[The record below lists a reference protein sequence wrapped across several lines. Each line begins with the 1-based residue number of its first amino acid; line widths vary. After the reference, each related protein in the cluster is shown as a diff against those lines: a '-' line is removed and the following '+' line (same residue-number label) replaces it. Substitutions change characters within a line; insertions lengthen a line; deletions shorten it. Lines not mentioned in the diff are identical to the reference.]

1 MADIKAADVKKLRDM
16 TGAGMMDCKKA
27 LVEAN
32 GDFDEA
38 IAILRKKG
46 QKVAAKRADR
56 ESSEGVAVARVNDDQ
71 TRGVIFTLNCETDFV
86 AKNDDFVNL
95 ANKMA
100 DIALNYNTKEEFLA
114 APFEDGTIAD
124 KVVEQTGVIGEKI
137 EIGDFK
143 SLEAPYVGSYVHAN
157 KKIAALAGL
166 SKAFDKAEEVARNI
180 AMQVA
185 AMKPLVL
192 SYKDFTPE
200 FLEAETDAR
209 IAAIE
214 KENEE
219 LARLGKTLKHV
230 PKYISKAQLPDEV
243 IAQAKANIKAEL
255 KAQGKPEKIWDRII
269 PGKLQRFIDD
279 NTTLDKEACLL
290 DQDYIKD
297 GSLTVDA
304 YVKSVDPELE
314 ITGFQR
320 VALGD

>member
-56 ESSEGVAVARVNDDQ
+56 ESSEGVAVARVNDNN
-71 TRGVIFTLNCETDFV
+71 TKGVVFTLNCETDFV

-100 DIALNYNTKEEFLA
+100 DIALDYNTKDEFLA

-124 KVVEQTGVIGEKI
+124 KVIEQTGVIGEKI

-143 SLEAPYVGSYVHAN
+143 SLEAPFVGSYVHAN
-157 KKIAALAGL
+157 KKIASLAGL
-166 SKAFDKAEEVARNI
+166 SKAFDKANEVARNV

-214 KENEE
+214 KDNIE

-243 IAQAKANIKAEL
+243 IAQAKADIEAEL
-255 KAQGKPEKIWDRII
+255 KAQGKPEKIWDRIV

-279 NTTLDKEACLL
+279 NTTLDKETCLL

-297 GSLTVDA
+297 GNMTVEA

-320 VALGD
+320 VGLGD

>member
-38 IAILRKKG
+38 ISILRKKG

-56 ESSEGVAVARVNDDQ
+56 ESAEGVAVAVLNDDK
-71 TRGVIFTLNCETDFV
+71 TKGVVFTLNCETDFV

-95 ANKMA
+95 ANKMGEVA
-100 DIALNYNTKEEFLA
+100 INYNTKEEFLA
-114 APFEDGTIAD
+114 APFDGATIGD
-124 KVVEQTGVIGEKI
+124 KVIEQTGVIGEKI

-143 SLEAPYVGSYVHAN
+143 ALEAPFIGSYVHAN
-157 KKIAALAGL
+157 KKIASLAGL
-166 SKAFDKAEEVARNI
+166 DKAFDGAEVVARDI

-185 AMKPLVL
+185 AMKPVVL
-192 SYKDFTPE
+192 SYKEFTPE
-200 FLEAETDAR
+200 FLAAETEAR

-214 KENEE
+214 KDNIE
-219 LARLGKTLKHV
+219 LGRLGKTLKHV

-243 IAQAKANIKAEL
+243 IEEAKKAIIEEL
-255 KAQGKPEKIWDRII
+255 KAEGKPEKIWDRIL

-279 NTTLDKEACLL
+279 NTTADKELCLL
-290 DQDYIKD
+290 DQDFIKD
-297 GSLTVDA
+297 GKMTVAD
-304 YVKSVDPELE
+304 YVKSKGAEVV
-314 ITGFQR
+314 GFQR
-320 VALGD
+320 VALGE

>member
-56 ESSEGVAVARVNDDQ
+56 ESSEGVAVARINDDN
-71 TRGVIFTLNCETDFV
+71 TKGVIFTLNCETDFV
-86 AKNDDFVNL
+86 AKNDDFVDL
-95 ANKMA
+95 ANKMG
-100 DIALNYNTKEEFLA
+100 DIALNYNNKEEFLA
-114 APFEDGTIAD
+114 APFEGATIND
-124 KVVEQTGVIGEKI
+124 KVIEQTGVIGEKI
-137 EIGDFK
+137 EIGEFK
-143 SLEAPYVGSYVHAN
+143 SLEAPFVGSYVHAN
-157 KKIAALAGL
+157 NKIASLAGL
-166 SKAFDKAEEVARNI
+166 SKAFDKASEVARNI

-214 KENEE
+214 KDNIE
-219 LARLGKTLKHV
+219 LGRLGKTLKHV

-243 IAQAKANIKAEL
+243 IAQAKTDIEAEL
-255 KAQGKPEKIWDRII
+255 KAEGKPEKIWDRIV

-279 NTTLDKEACLL
+279 NTTLDKEVCLL

-297 GSLTVDA
+297 GNMTVND
-304 YVKSVDPELE
+304 YVKSIAEDLD
-314 ITGFQR
+314 IAGFQR